1 MFKRESSGPV
11 EILRFHGTLDAAV
24 AGKLRKDVKDIV
36 ASGRAKLLFDLA
48 AVNFVDSSGLSVFVT
63 ALNAARAAGGDV
75 ALLNLTK
82 DVRSLIELTRLHRIF
97 TIHEDEAAA
106 IEQLSR

>member
-11 EILRFHGTLDAAV
+11 EILRFQGNLDAAV
-24 AGKLRKDVKDIV
+24 SGKLRKDVKDIV
-36 ASGRAKLLFDLA
+36 ASGRARLLFDLKG
-48 AVNFVDSSGLSVFVT
+48 VNFIDSSGLSVFVT

-75 ALLNLTK
+75 ALLGLTK